1 MLVVAFTLDMI
12 RLEVSL
18 QSTPVQKFDA
28 STASGER
35 KAKRRDSI
43 GSTGVEE
50 RRPLPVQQGCDH
62 RLGTSQIRA
71 YNFIYNL
78 FISSLRS
85 IASDVI
91 I

>member
-1 MLVVAFTLDMI
+1 MI

-35 KAKRRDSI
+35 KAKCRDSI

-50 RRPLPVQQGCDH
+50 RPLPVQQGCDH
-62 RLGTSQIRA
+62 RRGASQIRA

-78 FISSLRS
+78 FIFSLPS